1 VSKPLILA
9 LTPVEISQAERQLVA
24 WWKFDETEGETMND
38 ASGNDVNG
46 TLVGAPQWQPEGGK
60 VGGALV
66 FDGVDDYVDCGYQES
81 MNLTQAVSVSAWIK
95 LAGPAEDQK
104 IVSNQDNLSG
114 GFKVSIFNNKIE
126 LEVRDSG
133 NMPAQNRSVEGGTV
147 LEPDVWYHVVGTYC
161 LGGSIKT
168 YVNGKPDREVAT
180 QNMLGASGGA
190 LVIGREPFQN
200 LYWFKG
206 LMDDLQI
213 YNYPLSETEVA
224 GLFSGQLPSLVAQVE
239 TPTLSPEEQ
248 TEGNNWIPVTVILAA
263 VIAAAALIARKRKT
277 TA

>member
-1 VSKPLILA
+1 MSKPLILA
-9 LTPVEISQAERQLVA
+9 LSPVEISQEERQLVA
-24 WWKFDETEGETMND
+24 WWKFDEAEGETVND
-38 ASGNDVNG
+38 ASDNKVSG
-46 TLVGAPQWQPEGGK
+46 TLVGDPQWLPEGGK
-60 VGGALV
+60 IDGALA
-66 FDGVDDYVDCGYQES
+66 FDGLDDYVDCGYQEN
-81 MNLTQAVSVSAWIK
+81 MNLTNAVSVSAWIK

-114 GFKVSIFNNKIE
+114 GFKVSIFNNKLE
-126 LEVRDSG
+126 LEVRDAG
-133 NMPAQNRSVEGGTV
+133 NVAVQNRYVEGGTV
-147 LEPDVWYHVVGTYC
+147 LDPNVWYHVVGTYC

-168 YVNGKPDREVAT
+168 YVNGKLDRELAT

-190 LVIGREPFQN
+190 LMIGREPFDD

-224 GLFSGQLPSLVAQVE
+224 GLFSGQFPSLAAQVE
-239 TPTLSPEEQ
+239 SPTVSPEE
-248 TEGNNWIPVTVILAA
+248 EKEASNWIPVAVILAV
-263 VIAAAALIARKRKT
+263 VIAAVALIARKRKM